1 MLPFQTHGRWHFVIL
16 FGFLAQSVSSLP
28 AEVLP
33 STAFLDQNSVST
45 YLDPI
50 SLDTNRVSSVSSSS
64 KNNSSYFSSKKL
76 KTKKST
82 GPVYKSPYYNPA
94 INRADYTY
102 DIAGDVDSAVD
113 SYGAPILSP
122 VAAPDY
128 ADYSYAS
135 GTGSGTGTGAGLS
148 APSVSGTGY
157 GAPSAPVLTGD
168 SYYPAPPGDYPE
180 YPTAT
185 GTGSG
190 TGTGSSTGDF
200 LPPEIPQSSLLAAL
214 GVALLFLFPV
224 TVFIESDPVDYDGMG
239 MREEPGIIET
249 IESFVDTIDTTT
261 MTPREFDFDSGED
274 CGPWTLCAVTN
285 FVAKLGSR
293 FLRKSPKNNNLSV

>member
-1 MLPFQTHGRWHFVIL
+1 MGRVRLHRRCCSLIL
-16 FGFLAQSVSSLP
+16 FSFIAHSVRSLP

-64 KNNSSYFSSKKL
+64 KSNSSYFSSKKL

-82 GPVYKSPYYNPA
+82 GPVYKSPYYNPV

-102 DIAGDVDSAVD
+102 DIAGAGDSAVD
-113 SYGAPILSP
+113 SYGAPILAP
-122 VAAPDY
+122 VSAPDY
-128 ADYSYAS
+128 SDYSYTS
-135 GTGSGTGTGAGLS
+135 GTGSGSGSGVGLS

-157 GAPSAPVLTGD
+157 GAPSAPVLTEHAP
-168 SYYPAPPGDYPE
+168 SAAYYPSPPGDYPD

-185 GTGSG
+185 GTG
-190 TGTGSSTGDF
+190 TGSGPSATATGQF

-224 TVFIESDPVDYDGMG
+224 TVFVESDPLTGAGV
-239 MREEPGIIET
+239 REESSILDT
-249 IESFVDTIDTTT
+249 IESFVDMMDTTT
-261 MTPREFDFDSGED
+261 MTPREFDFDRGED
-274 CGPWTLCAVTN
+274 CGPWTLCAVTR
-285 FVAKLGSR
+285 VIGK
-293 FLRKSPKNNNLSV
+293 FLRK